1 MPGDEP
7 IRFDGPRAASFATTH
22 WSVVLAASQ
31 PGTSS
36 HDEAL
41 AVLCRTYWPPVY
53 TYIRRRG
60 NPPQDAQDLTQEFF
74 ARLLEKRWLEG
85 IEPEGSRFRSFLLTA
100 VARFLANEHDRA
112 RALKRGGGLPPIPFD
127 EAEPLCRD
135 SAERGDSP
143 ERAYDRRWALTLL
156 DQALHRLRHE
166 VAATGRARQFERL
179 DPFLSREALPDE
191 YAALGRELGLSPGAI
206 GVAVHRLRHRYR
218 QLVRLEVTRTLA
230 DPRLADEELRHL
242 FAALQSGGP

>member
-1 MPGDEP
+1 MSGEGTIPSND
-7 IRFDGPRAASFATTH
+7 PRAASFATTH
-22 WSVVLAASQ
+22 WSVVLAASE
-31 PGTSS
+31 PGASS

-41 AVLCRTYWPPVY
+41 AELCRTYWMPVY

-60 NPPQDAQDLTQEFF
+60 NPPPDAQDLTQEFF

-85 IEPEGSRFRSFLLTA
+85 IEPRGSRFRSFLLTA
-100 VARFLANEHDRA
+100 VARFLANEYDRT
-112 RALKRGGGLPPIPFD
+112 RAIKRGGGIPLIPFD
-127 EAEPLCRD
+127 EAESLCRE

-156 DQALHRLRHE
+156 NQALGRLRAE
-166 VAATGRARQFERL
+166 VATTGRAQQFERL

-191 YAALGRELGLSPGAI
+191 YAALGRELGLSVGAI

-218 QLVRLEVTRTLA
+218 QLVRQEVTRTLA